1 MLALSLDFT
10 RIREHR
16 GTQMGG
22 FEELCCQL
30 AALEDPA
37 EGSRFIR
44 KGPGADQGLE
54 CYRAYVDGHEVGWQ
68 AKYFMNGF
76 EGTQVSQITES
87 LQRALAAHPKL
98 TKFILCLPVD
108 LQDNRSGT
116 KLSQLER
123 YEAWRG
129 KSIADAATH
138 GRTLAIELWSA
149 SSITE
154 RLARDTPAY
163 SGRARYWF
171 DTLRFNSAWFRQKFE
186 VQRQNLGERYSP
198 ESHVDLPIE
207 EALQALARDS
217 KLLEE
222 PSAWAAEITY
232 RLDGAARSLAREG
245 LTQAANQVKQ
255 ACTPLVDALA
265 SSPVTL
271 DVPIPLEAW
280 LALSAAGTQSVS
292 SSLTE
297 LQERVPDK
305 DCALARKDLFDLYAS
320 VEHVRRELAGTR
332 WRLANKREIVITGP
346 AGIGKS
352 HLVAD
357 FGEKRIQLNR
367 PFVLVLTGTL
377 TEAEP
382 WEQIRGQ
389 LDVSQVSTN
398 EFLGALD
405 AAAEAAGCRSVLAI
419 DALNERH
426 GVDLWESRLQGFV
439 AQMQQFPRLALVLT
453 VRDTYLNYLPL
464 KGLERIVHRGFA
476 GHAGAAA
483 KAYLDRRGIARPSS
497 PNLAHEFENPLFL
510 RTCCA
515 YLDAENLQ
523 QLPKGLEGI
532 TAIFDFYLSAVAKK
546 VERQLR
552 LVPLQKIA
560 RKALDGFLDACSAHG
575 DGGSLP
581 LDTTIELLDS
591 FHNSGGSEERSLLS
605 AFLSEGVLTQEVERH
620 DGKVVET
627 IRFTFER
634 LSDHLRA
641 ERLVAQV
648 DPADL
653 KSSFGRVPL
662 SSYFGPD
669 ASWRFA
675 GVVEAL
681 AVQAPE
687 RFGCELFDVLPED
700 SIVDTTLCDA
710 FVSSLLWRTPTAF
723 TEGTVSW
730 ISKVCELT
738 GRSPYGLLLLVC
750 TEPENQF
757 NAEWLHG
764 ELWKLPMPQRDAR
777 WSVFLAEDDL
787 SESGAVETLIEWAW
801 QVEAG
806 EVEEQRLRLVCLTLT
821 WFLSTSN
828 RAVRDRSTKAL
839 VNVLAPKLTIASELL
854 GKFADVDDPY
864 ITERLLAACYGA
876 MMQGDDKLGCKAV
889 TSAVWRNHFASGR
902 TPPVHLLARDYALGT
917 FLYAQAAGQLSH
929 EVDIAAAEAR
939 FSSPWP
945 LEEVTEESLKE
956 YRKNG
961 YGDDIYSS
969 TEEYGDFGTYTLR
982 SWLHDFVDVPRRLVG
997 HTTPRLYLRW
1007 EADFRGKAEEAQLR
1021 AYTDLLAASLRYR
1034 QRPDE
1039 YWLNGEGNDESEQL
1053 WEALAKANFV
1063 FKSLLIPEMRA
1074 EYANFA
1080 EQHLLEATRMDDDNR
1095 RPPEFDH
1102 PTVRRWI
1109 CARAH
1114 TMGWT
1119 EELFKSFEDGPHIF
1133 RERMGNHRVER
1144 IGKKYQHIALAEV
1157 TARLADNLTVCS
1169 YQDEGAL
1176 RAFEYGPSG
1185 RDMKKDIDPSLL
1197 VRATQE
1203 SGWSPTPVTW
1213 WTPSTPQL
1221 PVGDTELLLAWLP
1234 SEEDLC
1240 NGMDQIAVVDPKC
1253 GKWLVVRAFRHWKVP
1268 GQNRRNHA
1276 DAWSRIICLVTKQGS
1291 GAALAADLL
1300 KKQRGDSSR
1309 LSGDDGINSFL
1320 GEHGW
1325 RDAKDIELS
1334 GSAHAGIHTPYAGI
1348 VESLRAE
1355 GNTEDNSVEESF
1367 TLHVPSA
1374 AVMKLLGLHL
1384 RSGKK
1389 PEYVDS
1395 SGVVRWQ
1402 DPSLH
1407 TRGCGAGV
1415 VSREYFLQC
1424 LAQAGLEPVWVIA
1437 GEKNVYGGQDVGLR
1451 NGFGGCLYHTTVFT
1465 MSGSDVKQ
1473 FGQKTQ
1479 YRPGNKEQLASLRA
1493 AG

>member
-1 MLALSLDFT
+1 MALSLDFT

-37 EGSRFIR
+37 EDSRFIR

-54 CYRAYVDGHEVGWQ
+54 CYRTYVDGHEVGWQ

-108 LQDNRSGT
+108 LQDNRSGK

-138 GRTLAIELWSA
+138 GRTLAIELWGA

-154 RLARDTPAY
+154 RLGRDTPAY

-171 DTLRFNSAWFRQKFE
+171 DTLRFNTAWFREKFD

-207 EALQALARDS
+207 QSLQALARDPR
-217 KLLEE
+217 LLEE
-222 PSAWAAEITY
+222 PSVWAAQITY
-232 RLDGAARSLAREG
+232 RLDGAVRSLVWEG
-245 LTQAANQVKQ
+245 LTQAGDNVKQ

-265 SSPVTL
+265 SSPATL
-271 DVPIPLEAW
+271 DAPIPLDEW
-280 LALSAAGTQSVS
+280 LALTAACTESVS
-292 SSLTE
+292 SALAE
-297 LQERVPDK
+297 LQKKDPDR
-305 DCALARKDLFDLYAS
+305 DRTLARKDLFDLYAS
-320 VEHVRRELAGTR
+320 VDHVRGELVSTR

-357 FGEKRIQLNR
+357 FGEKQLELSR

-389 LDVSQVSTN
+389 VDISHVSTN

-405 AAAEAAGCRSVLAI
+405 AAAEGAGCLSVIAI

-426 GVDLWESRLQGFV
+426 GIDLWESRLQGFV
-439 AQMQQFPRLALVLT
+439 AQMRQFPRVALVLT
-453 VRDTYLNYLPL
+453 VRNTYLHYLPL
-464 KGLERIVHRGFA
+464 KGLEQIVHHGFA

-497 PNLAHEFENPLFL
+497 PNLAQEFENPLFL

-515 YLDAENLQ
+515 YLDAENLR
-523 QLPKGLEGI
+523 QLPKGPEGV
-532 TAIFDFYLSAVAKK
+532 TAIFDFYLDAVARK

-552 LVPLQKIA
+552 LVTTQKIA
-560 RKALDGFLDACSAHG
+560 RRALDGFLDACAAHG

-581 LDTTIELLDS
+581 LDITVELLDS
-591 FHNSGGSEERSLLS
+591 FYNSGGREERSLLS
-605 AFLSEGVLTQEVERH
+605 AFLFEGVLTQEVERH
-620 DGKVVET
+620 RGKVVEF

-634 LSDHLRA
+634 LSDHMRA
-641 ERLVAQV
+641 ARLCAHV

-653 KSSFGRVPL
+653 KGSFGREPL

-669 ASWRFA
+669 ASWYHA

-681 AVQAPE
+681 AVQTPE
-687 RFGCELFDVLPED
+687 RFGYEIFDVLPPD
-700 SIVDTTLCDA
+700 SMDDATLCDA
-710 FVSSLLWRTPTAF
+710 FVSSLLWRASTAF
-723 TEGTVSW
+723 TQGTVRW
-730 ISKVCELT
+730 ISEVCERT
-738 GRSPYGLLLLVC
+738 GRSPYELLLLVC

-764 ELWKLPMPQRDAR
+764 ELWKLPLPQRDAR

-787 SESGAVETLIEWAW
+787 SEGGSVETLIEWAW
-801 QVEAG
+801 QVDAG
-806 EVEEQRLRLVCLTLT
+806 EVEEQRLRLACLALT

-828 RAVRDRSTKAL
+828 RSVRDLATKAL
-839 VNVLAPKLTIASELL
+839 VNLLTSKLTIAAEMLD
-854 GKFADVDDPY
+854 KFADVDDPY

-876 MMQGDDKLGCKAV
+876 MMQGDDRLGGKAV

-902 TPPVHLLARDYALGT
+902 TPPLHLLARDYALGT
-917 FLYAQAAGQLSH
+917 FLYAQAVGQLSH

-982 SWLHDFVDVPRRLVG
+982 AWLHDFVDVPRRLVG
-997 HTTPRLYLRW
+997 QTTPRLYLRW

-1021 AYTDLLAASLRYR
+1021 AYVDLLEASLQYR
-1034 QRPDE
+1034 QRPE
-1039 YWLNGEGNDESEQL
+1039 QYWLSDEGNDESEQL
-1053 WEALAKANFV
+1053 WEALANANFG
-1063 FKSLLIPEMRA
+1063 FKSLLTPDMRA

-1080 EQHLLEATRMDDDNR
+1080 ELHLLEATRMDDDNR
-1095 RPPEFDH
+1095 RPPDFDH
-1102 PTVRRWI
+1102 AMVRRWI

-1114 TMGWT
+1114 TMGWS
-1119 EELFKSFEDGPHIF
+1119 EELFKSFDSGPHIV

-1144 IGKKYQHIALAEV
+1144 IGKKYQYIALAEV
-1157 TARLADNLTVCS
+1157 TARLADNLAVCS
-1169 YQDEGAL
+1169 YQDDGVL

-1197 VRATQE
+1197 VRGTSE
-1203 SGWSPTPVTW
+1203 SGWSPTPMTW
-1213 WTPSTPQL
+1213 WTPSTPRL

-1234 SEEDLC
+1234 LEEDLC
-1240 NGMDQIAVVDPKC
+1240 NGANQIEVVDPKS
-1253 GKWLVVRAFRHWKVP
+1253 GKWLVVQAFRRWKVE
-1268 GQNRRNHA
+1268 GQERRNHA
-1276 DAWSRIICLVTKQGS
+1276 DAWSHITCLVTRQGA
-1291 GAALAADLL
+1291 GAALAEDLL
-1300 KKQRGDSSR
+1300 KNQRGDSSR
-1309 LSGDDGINSFL
+1309 LFGDCGTECFL

-1325 RDAKDIELS
+1325 REAAEIELS
-1334 GSAHAGIHTPYAGI
+1334 DNAYAGIGTPYAGI
-1348 VESLRAE
+1348 VESLRVE
-1355 GNTEDNSVEESF
+1355 GNAKDNSVEESF
-1367 TLHVPSA
+1367 TLHLPSA
-1374 AVMKLLGLHL
+1374 AAMKLLGLHL
-1384 RSGKK
+1384 HSGKK
-1389 PEYVDS
+1389 PEYADS

-1415 VSREYFLQC
+1415 VSREYFLQY
-1424 LAQAGLEPVWVIA
+1424 LAQAGFEPVWVIA
-1437 GEKNVYGGQDVGLR
+1437 GEKNVYGGRDIGR
-1451 NGFGGCLYHTTVFT
+1451 SNGFGGCLYHTTVFT

-1473 FGQKTQ
+1473 FGQRTK
-1479 YRPGNKEQLASLRA
+1479 YRPGSKEQLAALRA
-1493 AG
+1493 VG

>member
-1 MLALSLDFT
+1 
-10 RIREHR
+10 
-16 GTQMGG
+16 MG
-22 FEELCCQL
+22 
-30 AALEDPA
+30 
-37 EGSRFIR
+37 
-44 KGPGADQGLE
+44 
-54 CYRAYVDGHEVGWQ
+54 
-68 AKYFMNGF
+68 
-76 EGTQVSQITES
+76 
-87 LQRALAAHPKL
+87 
-98 TKFILCLPVD
+98 
-108 LQDNRSGT
+108 
-116 KLSQLER
+116 
-123 YEAWRG
+123 
-129 KSIADAATH
+129 
-138 GRTLAIELWSA
+138 
-149 SSITE
+149 
-154 RLARDTPAY
+154 
-163 SGRARYWF
+163 
-171 DTLRFNSAWFRQKFE
+171 
-186 VQRQNLGERYSP
+186 
-198 ESHVDLPIE
+198 
-207 EALQALARDS
+207 
-217 KLLEE
+217 
-222 PSAWAAEITY
+222 
-232 RLDGAARSLAREG
+232 
-245 LTQAANQVKQ
+245 
-255 ACTPLVDALA
+255 
-265 SSPVTL
+265 
-271 DVPIPLEAW
+271 
-280 LALSAAGTQSVS
+280 
-292 SSLTE
+292 
-297 LQERVPDK
+297 
-305 DCALARKDLFDLYAS
+305 
-320 VEHVRRELAGTR
+320 
-332 WRLANKREIVITGP
+332 
-346 AGIGKS
+346 
-352 HLVAD
+352 
-357 FGEKRIQLNR
+357 
-367 PFVLVLTGTL
+367 
-377 TEAEP
+377 
-382 WEQIRGQ
+382 
-389 LDVSQVSTN
+389 
-398 EFLGALD
+398 
-405 AAAEAAGCRSVLAI
+405 
-419 DALNERH
+419 
-426 GVDLWESRLQGFV
+426 
-439 AQMQQFPRLALVLT
+439 
-453 VRDTYLNYLPL
+453 
-464 KGLERIVHRGFA
+464 
-476 GHAGAAA
+476 
-483 KAYLDRRGIARPSS
+483 
-497 PNLAHEFENPLFL
+497 
-510 RTCCA
+510 
-515 YLDAENLQ
+515 
-523 QLPKGLEGI
+523 
-532 TAIFDFYLSAVAKK
+532 
-546 VERQLR
+546 
-552 LVPLQKIA
+552 
-560 RKALDGFLDACSAHG
+560 
-575 DGGSLP
+575 
-581 LDTTIELLDS
+581 
-591 FHNSGGSEERSLLS
+591 
-605 AFLSEGVLTQEVERH
+605 
-620 DGKVVET
+620 
-627 IRFTFER
+627 
-634 LSDHLRA
+634 
-641 ERLVAQV
+641 
-648 DPADL
+648 
-653 KSSFGRVPL
+653 
-662 SSYFGPD
+662 
-669 ASWRFA
+669 
-675 GVVEAL
+675 
-681 AVQAPE
+681 
-687 RFGCELFDVLPED
+687 
-700 SIVDTTLCDA
+700 
-710 FVSSLLWRTPTAF
+710 
-723 TEGTVSW
+723 
-730 ISKVCELT
+730 
-738 GRSPYGLLLLVC
+738 
-750 TEPENQF
+750 
-757 NAEWLHG
+757 
-764 ELWKLPMPQRDAR
+764 
-777 WSVFLAEDDL
+777 
-787 SESGAVETLIEWAW
+787 
-801 QVEAG
+801 
-806 EVEEQRLRLVCLTLT
+806 
-821 WFLSTSN
+821 
-828 RAVRDRSTKAL
+828 
-839 VNVLAPKLTIASELL
+839 
-854 GKFADVDDPY
+854 
-864 ITERLLAACYGA
+864 
-876 MMQGDDKLGCKAV
+876 
-889 TSAVWRNHFASGR
+889 
-902 TPPVHLLARDYALGT
+902 
-917 FLYAQAAGQLSH
+917 GQLSH

-1334 GSAHAGIHTPYAGI
+1334 GNAHAGIHTPYAGI

-1415 VSREYFLQC
+1415 ISREYFLQC

>member
-37 EGSRFIR
+37 EDSRFIR

-54 CYRAYVDGHEVGWQ
+54 CCRAYVEGHEVGWQ

-76 EGTQVSQITES
+76 EVAQVSQITES

-108 LQDNRSGT
+108 LQDNRSGK

-123 YEAWRG
+123 YEAWRS

-149 SSITE
+149 SNITE
-154 RLARDTPAY
+154 RLGRDTPAY

-171 DTLRFNSAWFRQKFE
+171 DTLRFNSAWFREKFN
-186 VQRQNLGERYSP
+186 VQRQNIGERYSP

-207 EALQALARDS
+207 QSLQALARDPR
-217 KLLEE
+217 LLEE
-222 PSAWAAEITY
+222 PSVWAAKITY
-232 RLDGAARSLAREG
+232 RLDGTVRSLAREG
-245 LTQAANQVKQ
+245 LTQVVDNLKQ
-255 ACTPLVDALA
+255 AYTPLVDALA
-265 SSPVTL
+265 SSPTTL
-271 DVPIPLEAW
+271 DAPIPLDAW
-280 LALSAAGTQSVS
+280 LALTKDCTESVS
-292 SSLTE
+292 
-297 LQERVPDK
+297 
-305 DCALARKDLFDLYAS
+305 CALAELQKKDPDRDRTLVRKDLLDLYAS
-320 VEHVRRELAGTR
+320 VDHVRGELASTR
-332 WRLANKREIVITGP
+332 WRLANKRELVITGP

-357 FGEKRIQLNR
+357 FGEKQLELAR

-377 TEAEP
+377 TESEP

-464 KGLERIVHRGFA
+464 KGLERIVHHGFA
-476 GHAGAAA
+476 GHSGAAA

-497 PNLAHEFENPLFL
+497 PNLAQEFENPLFL

-515 YLDAENLQ
+515 YLDAENLK
-523 QLPKGLEGI
+523 QLPKGLEGV
-532 TAIFDFYLSAVAKK
+532 TAIFDFYLAAVAKK

-560 RKALDGFLDACSAHG
+560 RKALDGFLEACSVHG

-581 LDTTIELLDS
+581 LDTTIVLLDS
-591 FHNSGGSEERSLLS
+591 FHNSGGIEERSLLS
-605 AFLSEGVLTQEVERH
+605 AFLSEGVLTQEAERR
-620 DGKVVET
+620 DGKVVEA

-641 ERLVAQV
+641 ERLVAHV

-662 SSYFGPD
+662 SRYFGPD

-700 SIVDTTLCDA
+700 SIDGTTLCDA
-710 FVSSLLWRTPTAF
+710 FASSLLWRAPTAF
-723 TEGTVSW
+723 THGTVSW
-730 ISKVCELT
+730 ISKVCERT
-738 GRSPYGLLLLVC
+738 GWSPYGLLLLVC

-787 SESGAVETLIEWAW
+787 SEGGAVETLIEWAW

-806 EVEEQRLRLVCLTLT
+806 EVEEQRLRLACLTLI

-839 VNVLAPKLTIASELL
+839 VNLLAPKLAIASELL
-854 GKFADVDDPY
+854 DKFADVDDPY

-876 MMQGDDKLGCKAV
+876 MMQGGDRLGCKAV
-889 TSAVWRNHFASGR
+889 TSAVWRNYFASGR
-902 TPPVHLLARDYALGT
+902 TPPLHLLARDYALGT

-945 LEEVTEESLKE
+945 LKEVTEESLKE

-969 TEEYGDFGTYTLR
+969 TEKYGDFGTYTLR

-997 HTTPRLYLRW
+997 QTTPRLYLRW

-1021 AYTDLLAASLRYR
+1021 AYEDLLEASLRFR
-1034 QRPDE
+1034 QRPE
-1039 YWLNGEGNDESEQL
+1039 QYWLSGGGNDESEQL
-1053 WEALAKANFV
+1053 WEALANANFV
-1063 FKSLLIPEMRA
+1063 FKSLLTPEMRA

-1080 EQHLLEATRMDDDNR
+1080 ELHLLEATRMDDDNR

-1102 PTVRRWI
+1102 ATVRRWI

-1114 TMGWT
+1114 MMGWT
-1119 EELFKSFEDGPHIF
+1119 EELFKSFDDGPHIF

-1169 YQDEGAL
+1169 FQDEGAL

-1213 WTPSTPQL
+1213 WTPSSPRL
-1221 PVGDTELLLAWLP
+1221 PVGDTELLLSWLP
-1234 SEEDLC
+1234 VEEDLC
-1240 NGMDQIAVVDPKC
+1240 NGMDQIDVVDPKG
-1253 GKWLVVRAFRHWKVP
+1253 GKWLIVRASRHWRVP

-1276 DAWSRIICLVTKQGS
+1276 DAWSHITCLVAKQGA

-1309 LSGDDGINSFL
+1309 LSAYGRADSFL

-1325 RDAKDIELS
+1325 RDVKDFELS
-1334 GSAHAGIHTPYAGI
+1334 GNAHEGIGTPYAGI
-1348 VESLRAE
+1348 VESLNAE

-1374 AVMKLLGLHL
+1374 TAIKLLGLHMC
-1384 RSGKK
+1384 SGKK
-1389 PEYVDS
+1389 PEYADA

-1402 DPSLH
+1402 DPSLY

-1415 VSREYFLQC
+1415 ASREYFLQC
-1424 LAQAGLEPVWVIA
+1424 LAKAGLEPVWVIG
-1437 GEKNVYGGQDVGLR
+1437 GEKNVYGGQEIGGST
-1451 NGFGGCLYHTTVFT
+1451 GFGGCLYHTTVFT
-1465 MSGSDVKQ
+1465 LNGGDVKQ
-1473 FGQKTQ
+1473 FGQIKK
-1479 YRPGNKEQLASLRA
+1479 YLPGSKEQLAALRA
-1493 AG
+1493 V